1 MARPFIDCRFTFAYF
16 SLRMKISHLLEYS
29 AFLTIAFSVQLLP
42 LRLVRTIG
50 GWLGETVFNLVGYR
64 REITLENLRNAFPE
78 KSSAE
83 LIEIATMTFRSMG
96 VTFFEIVWTPNLTR
110 EKLLEEVH
118 FENAAGVR
126 EIQAKGKGI
135 VLLTG
140 HVGNWE
146 WFAHS
151 VGVST
156 GIPLHVIA
164 KGQANPFVD
173 RFINRLRTKF
183 GNKVVPMALSVR
195 ETLRA
200 LNGGELVGIVGDQS
214 AARESVWVD
223 FFGRKVPTHQGPA
236 VFSLKTGA
244 PIIIGFSVR
253 QPGGNYISDY
263 RVVPMDGLNGY
274 TQENVK
280 ELTQRHVQIME
291 EIIRRH
297 PSQWMW
303 THRRWKHTE
312 EDSVLE
318 TISQS

>member
-1 MARPFIDCRFTFAYF
+1 
-16 SLRMKISHLLEYS
+16 MKISHLLEYS
-29 AFLTIAFSVQLLP
+29 IFSTIAFFAQLLP
-42 LRLVRTIG
+42 LRWVRAIG
-50 GWLGETVFNLVGYR
+50 GWLGEKVCSVVGYR
-64 REITLENLRNAFPE
+64 REITLENLRHAFPE
-78 KSSAE
+78 KSDGE
-83 LIEIATMTFRSMG
+83 LLEIAAATFRSIG
-96 VTFFEIVWTPNLTR
+96 IAVFEILWTPHLTR
-110 EKLLEEVH
+110 EKLLAEVH

-126 EIQAKGKGI
+126 EIQAKGRGI

-140 HVGNWE
+140 HLGNWE

-173 RFINRLRTKF
+173 RFINRLRAKF
-183 GNKVVPMALSVR
+183 GNKVVPMSSSVR

-200 LNGGELVGIVGDQS
+200 LNDGGVIGIVGDQS

-223 FFGRKVPTHQGPA
+223 FFGRSVPTHQGPA

-244 PIIIGFSVR
+244 PILIGFSIR
-253 QPGGNYISDY
+253 QPDGNY
-263 RVVPMDGLNGY
+263 RAHFREVPMEGLNGY

-280 ELTQRHVQIME
+280 ELTQRHVRMME
-291 EIIRRH
+291 EIIRRD

-303 THRRWKHTE
+303 MHRRWKHVE
-312 EDSVLE
+312 ERAAPATAD
-318 TISQS
+318 QA